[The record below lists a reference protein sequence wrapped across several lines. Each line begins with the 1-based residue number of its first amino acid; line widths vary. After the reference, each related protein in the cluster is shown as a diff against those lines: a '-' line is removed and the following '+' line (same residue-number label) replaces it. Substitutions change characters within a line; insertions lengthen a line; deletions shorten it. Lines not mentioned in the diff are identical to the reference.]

1 MKFQPHPYHLV
12 EASPWPLAGSIALLT
27 TTVSAVCL
35 FHGYGHGGVFLTIGL
50 MAVLSTMG
58 LWWADVIREGT
69 FLGHHTFRVQRGLII
84 GIILFIVSEVFFFL
98 SIFWAFFDSAL
109 APTVELGCSWPPAG
123 IQPIE
128 PWELPLVNTV
138 LLLSSGATVTWS
150 HHSLIAGDR
159 KNAILA
165 LVYTIALALVFTGVQ
180 LYEYYN
186 APFTISDGAF
196 GSCFFFGTG
205 MHGCHVL
212 IGSIF
217 LSVGLYRMINYHL
230 TKHHHVGYEG
240 AILYWQRNAV
250 LEGNFYYYH
259 STICGKLLKASGRH
273 CGCIRM
279 PQPA

>member
-35 FHGYGHGGVFLTIGL
+35 FHGYGHGGVCLTIGL
-50 MAVLSTMG
+50 LAVLSTMG

-205 MHGCHVL
+205 FHGGHVL

-217 LSVGLYRMINYHL
+217 LSVSLYRLINYHL

-240 AILYWQRNAV
+240 AILYWHFV
-250 LEGNFYYYH
+250 DVVWLFLYIFVYIWG
-259 STICGKLLKASGRH
+259 SGEPPL
-273 CGCIRM
+273 M
-279 PQPA
+279 